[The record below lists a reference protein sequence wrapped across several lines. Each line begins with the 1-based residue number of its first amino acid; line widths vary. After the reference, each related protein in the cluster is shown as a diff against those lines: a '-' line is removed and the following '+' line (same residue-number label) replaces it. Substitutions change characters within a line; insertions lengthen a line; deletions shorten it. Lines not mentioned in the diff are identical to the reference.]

1 MDGGNRHPIGS
12 SQSLNAQQW
21 SSSMAVAT
29 EAMRAGVWDCFF
41 FAVQVALVIGVFDI
55 FHFLDN
61 SVNWPFLRVYCLYVD
76 YTIIFIYG
84 FC

>member
-1 MDGGNRHPIGS
+1 MVETDIPLAVARAS
-12 SQSLNAQQW
+12 MLNQW
-21 SSSMAVAT
+21 SFSMAVAT

-55 FHFLDN
+55 LHFLDN
-61 SVNWPFLRVYCLYVD
+61 SVNWPFLRVYCLYMD